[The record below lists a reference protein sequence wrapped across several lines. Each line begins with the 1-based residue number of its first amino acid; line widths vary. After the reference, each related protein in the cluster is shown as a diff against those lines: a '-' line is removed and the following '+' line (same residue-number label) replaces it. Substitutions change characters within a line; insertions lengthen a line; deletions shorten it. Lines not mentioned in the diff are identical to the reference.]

1 MGAGRRDRLSGIDAG
16 LRLGALCKALGHPA
30 RVTIVQMLAA
40 RRGGATCGEI
50 VRQLPL
56 AQSTVSQH
64 LAVLRNAGFLV
75 SEGAAPRAVY
85 RLDARALEMFKRAVA
100 SL

>member
-1 MGAGRRDRLSGIDAG
+1 MPASSVDAG
-16 LRLGALCKALGHPA
+16 LRLAKLCRALGHPA
-30 RVTIVQMLAA
+30 RIIILRFLTAQ
-40 RRGGATCGEI
+40 RGGATCGEI

-64 LAVLRNAGFLV
+64 LAVLKDAGLV
-75 SEGAAPRAVY
+75 RADADPPRVRYAVEPLA
-85 RLDARALEMFKRAVA
+85 LDALKRDVA

>member
-1 MGAGRRDRLSGIDAG
+1 
-16 LRLGALCKALGHPA
+16 
-30 RVTIVQMLAA
+30 
-40 RRGGATCGEI
+40 

-64 LAVLRNAGFLV
+64 LAVLKDAGLV
-75 SEGAAPRAVY
+75 RADFAPPRVRYATEPS
-85 RLDARALEMFKRAVA
+85 ALEAFKREVG